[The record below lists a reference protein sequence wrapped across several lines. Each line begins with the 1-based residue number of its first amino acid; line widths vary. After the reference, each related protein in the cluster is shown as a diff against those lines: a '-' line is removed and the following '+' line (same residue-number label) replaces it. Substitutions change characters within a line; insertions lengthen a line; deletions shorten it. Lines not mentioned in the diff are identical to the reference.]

1 MGQCQIPELVEV
13 KQENKD
19 DCIGMVN
26 LAQSASSLNI
36 TRNIRIDTIDNN
48 GESTD
53 EEAMED
59 VRRFIQR
66 KLQEYNSANTATVK
80 SESWDPPEMIPDAN
94 VPSTSGISVN
104 KTPKKTLKNFARTKR
119 IRESDSDNE
128 RNPSIHSKSPRLRN
142 IRLIED

>member
-1 MGQCQIPELVEV
+1 
-13 KQENKD
+13 
-19 DCIGMVN
+19 MVN

-59 VRRFIQR
+59 VRVVETPFSIICKTIERMPPSLRRFIQR

-80 SESWDPPEMIPDAN
+80 SESKDPPEMIPDAN
-94 VPSTSGISVN
+94 LPSTSGISVN

-128 RNPSIHSKSPRLRN
+128 RNPSINSKSPRLRN